1 MREQETLAGV
11 ELLSSSPK
19 QRTHPDTCVS
29 SPFVWE
35 VVSSSTSLLVYVCYF
50 DIPIYNRGSKQLLP
64 LKWRFC
70 SQITNSIASKIK
82 DAVNHPFRLKK
93 SSNICLYYVS
103 SPLRLLS
110 SVNSL
115 SSRAKKNRRFFLE
128 NVYWILDIGW
138 WIVDWIGF
146 KYPQVSHRLRS
157 PAWYWMIL
165 DIGYWMILVGW
176 FFKDWSFLWDSSGLS

>member
-1 MREQETLAGV
+1 MEI
-11 ELLSSSPK
+11 LLQDNQFYRIQNKRCSESSF
-19 QRTHPDTCVS
+19 
-29 SPFVWE
+29 PF
-35 VVSSSTSLLVYVCYF
+35 
-50 DIPIYNRGSKQLLP
+50 
-64 LKWRFC
+64 
-70 SQITNSIASKIK
+70 
-82 DAVNHPFRLKK
+82 KK

-165 DIGYWMILVGW
+165 DDIGWLVLQRLK
-176 FFKDWSFLWDSSGLS
+176 FFVRFLRSVIDCATQHDIGSHLLSIPCLSRNHPNVPQIEYSYVQEKICQKKSSSFFLPPTIIQTFV